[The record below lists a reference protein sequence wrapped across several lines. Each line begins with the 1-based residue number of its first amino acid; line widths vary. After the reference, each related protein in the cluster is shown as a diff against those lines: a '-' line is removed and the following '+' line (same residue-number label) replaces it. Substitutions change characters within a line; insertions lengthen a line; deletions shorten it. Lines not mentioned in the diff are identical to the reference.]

1 MKQFSLILVGGS
13 GTRLW
18 PMSRKHYPKQFV
30 EFKDGL
36 SLFQMTLSRTL
47 AVSDAAQIVIVSGE
61 PYRFIIK
68 NQIDMMK
75 DLTVTQ
81 KKVLKS
87 ALVLEPCPKN
97 TLPAI
102 LLGMKFLEQER
113 GFDDD
118 DLLYVFPS
126 DHIIEPVQKFISSL
140 SKGAKAAASDSLVV
154 FGIVPNCPHE
164 GYGYIVPKKGSA
176 DKALGGASIVERFTE
191 KPDRA
196 KAMTLLKQGAMWNA
210 GIFCFKKS
218 AFLEELAEYQQQLA
232 DFYCE
237 SYEGMLTDFPSCVKD
252 SIDYAIMQ
260 KTARAAVIAFEPAWS
275 DLGSWDSLLEFF
287 SDGTKNF
294 SYGRSALIESKDCL
308 TYSKD
313 RMIAGVGLEDLI
325 IVDSQDAILV
335 IKKGESDKV
344 KQLVEKLEKDKAH
357 EVEHSPTV
365 YRPWGYYTVLEER
378 KGYKV
383 KEIGVYPGR
392 AMSLQKHKQRSE
404 HWNIVEGKAQVTI
417 GEDVMVRSK
426 NQSVYVHKNTKH
438 KICNPYKETVRM
450 IEVQIGDYLGEDD
463 IVRYE
468 QY

>member
-1 MKQFSLILVGGS
+1 
-13 GTRLW
+13 
-18 PMSRKHYPKQFV
+18 
-30 EFKDGL
+30 
-36 SLFQMTLSRTL
+36 MTLSRTL
-47 AVSDAAQIVIVSGE
+47 AVSDASQIVIVSGE

-75 DLTVTQ
+75 DLTAVQ

-102 LLGMKFLEQER
+102 LLGMKFIEQNR
-113 GFDDD
+113 SFDDD

-126 DHIIEPVQKFISSL
+126 DHIIEPVSKFVSSL
-140 SKGAKAAASDSLVV
+140 KKGAAAAQDDRLVV
-154 FGIVPNCPHE
+154 FGIVPDRPHE
-164 GYGYIVPKKGSA
+164 GYGYIVPATKAKGDAVS
-176 DKALGGASIVERFTE
+176 VERFTE

-196 KAMTLLKQGAMWNA
+196 KAQALLKQGAMWNA

-218 AFLEELAEYQQQLA
+218 AFLAELAAHQSVLA

-237 SYEGMLTDFPSCVKD
+237 SFEGMLADFPACVKD

-260 KTARAAVIAFEPAWS
+260 KTDRASVVAFEPAWS

-313 RMIAGVGLEDLI
+313 RVVAGVGLQDLI
-325 IVDSQDAILV
+325 IVDSPDAILV

-344 KQLVEKLEKDKAH
+344 KQLVEKLEKEKAP

-365 YRPWGYYTVLEER
+365 YRPWGYYTILEER

-392 AMSLQKHKQRSE
+392 AMSLQKHSHRSE
-404 HWNIVEGKAQVTI
+404 HWNIVEGKAQITI
-417 GEDVMVRSK
+417 GEDVIVRSK
-426 NQSVYVHKNTKH
+426 NESVYVPKGTKH
-438 KICNPYKETVRM
+438 KIANPYKETVRM

-463 IVRYE
+463 IVRFE
-468 QY
+468 QYDA